1 MSHFSIQSPV
11 TFHVLLVLA
20 ERISY
25 KMRPNSP
32 QNSDKQQPFPDIR
45 SPTPPRLSRCARGG
59 RVGTAWIIRFR
70 WRHGRVVLQNF
81 VQDIHHAIVGSVPT
95 HLSKSVLKQGWK
107 QTYKTLGCT
116 TLALL
121 KKMSSPFFVTL
132 MVVFRNDSSTI
143 PSRMRSRYNGC
154 LRTWD
159 LASLLASILPGLCLD
174 QHSPNQPR
182 QLRLIE
188 LLLRIPRRFKRL
200 VARPQARHIT
210 SRVNRVVCSRVSQ
223 RGAQRLERAQFI
235 HRRCAV
241 FGELEDP
248 VCP

>member
-1 MSHFSIQSPV
+1 MQIAPKQPQEQPQTTTLSPHQVLHSPKTWSMCWTEPSRYRSDHQVSLATLPSYSPEPCPRRTPRHYWSYSHPSINPSP
-11 TFHVLLVLA
+11 
-20 ERISY
+20 
-25 KMRPNSP
+25 
-32 QNSDKQQPFPDIR
+32 
-45 SPTPPRLSRCARGG
+45 RG
-59 RVGTAWIIRFR
+59 
-70 WRHGRVVLQNF
+70 
-81 VQDIHHAIVGSVPT
+81 
-95 HLSKSVLKQGWK
+95 QGWEP
-107 QTYKTLGCT
+107 TYKTLGCT

-223 RGAQRLERAQFI
+223 RSAQRLERAQFI